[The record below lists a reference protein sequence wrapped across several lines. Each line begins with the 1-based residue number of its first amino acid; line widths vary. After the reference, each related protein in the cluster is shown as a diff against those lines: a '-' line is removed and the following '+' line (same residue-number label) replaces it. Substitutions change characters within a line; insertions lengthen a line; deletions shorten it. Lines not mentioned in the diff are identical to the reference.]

1 MQTVKIRASSWGRLF
16 DCAYSWEGANLLG
29 MRSASG
35 PRARL
40 GTSIHAGTAAF
51 DSARILG
58 QPISVYDAA
67 GVLVE
72 TLNDASNERVSW
84 SGSDISQRDAEKI
97 GISLLNRYCTEWSPR
112 YEFIAV
118 ELQTKPLLVKVGNL
132 VIELTGTLDRT
143 RLIHYANGAG
153 ISDIKSGRAAVSKGV
168 AVTKGH
174 AAQVG
179 TYEILYEH
187 TTGEL
192 ITEPGEI
199 IGLQTTRDA
208 PIASGQIV
216 GAKQMMLGTEEH
228 KGLIQVGAEMIQAG
242 LFPPN
247 PQSKICDPRYCA
259 RWATCP
265 YHL

>member
-1 MQTVKIRASSWGRLF
+1 MRTVKIRASSWGRLF

-29 MRSASG
+29 LRSASG

-51 DSARILG
+51 DSARVLG
-58 QPISVYDAA
+58 KPISVYDAA
-67 GVLVE
+67 GVLVD
-72 TLNDASNERVSW
+72 TLNDRDEEVSW
-84 SGSDISQRDAEKI
+84 SGSDISRNDAEKI

-112 YEFIAV
+112 YEFSAV
-118 ELQTKPLLVKVGNL
+118 ELDTKPLHIRVGDL
-132 VIELTGTLDRT
+132 IVELTGTLDRS
-143 RLIHYANGAG
+143 RLIHYANGYG
-153 ISDIKSGRAAVSKGV
+153 ISDLKSGRAAVSKGV

-179 TYEILYEH
+179 TYELLYEN
-187 TTGEL
+187 TTGHA
-192 ITEPGEI
+192 ITAPGEI
-199 IGLQTTRDA
+199 IGLQTTREA
-208 PIASGQIV
+208 PIANGQII
-216 GAKQMMLGTEEH
+216 GAKQMMIGTDEH
-228 KGLIQVGAEMIQAG
+228 KGLIQLGAEMISAG

-265 YHL
+265 YHN